1 VKTRFSLRTRLTVF
15 YTLVFGLLLTALAA
29 VSYRVL
35 DQQLDSD
42 ATANLVE
49 TTNGLHGYLHFEG
62 GTPEIVYDSSDPEEA
77 AFVQRATRFYQ
88 IYDAATGALLA
99 QSDTIAPLGLTFTP
113 EEVKSFR
120 EHPRLHDVQTDYGR
134 IRLTNSVITGVSPSQ
149 VFLLQVGASL
159 SGTDGALRRF
169 LELLFW
175 GMPAG
180 LLIVVIVG
188 RWMAGVA
195 LAPLERFAAAVRTID
210 AANLRQRLPD
220 RGVGDELDEVARA
233 FNDTLARM
241 EHAVGEM
248 RQFST
253 ALAHELRTPIA
264 ALRGEIEL
272 AGMKPGLSEEQR
284 ESSASQLEE
293 LDKLKRLIDQLLT
306 LARAEAGQIPLA
318 HDRVELAPLVEDV
331 VEQLEPVALAQGLT
345 LAADVAAR
353 PAIVGDASWIERM
366 LLNLL
371 DNAFKFTPAGGTVT
385 VRLSEA
391 GGGAV
396 LEVRDTGVGMAADV
410 LPRVFERF
418 YRGDPAR
425 AAGGFGVGL
434 GLSLVKWIVDRHNGD
449 VTAASAPGAGA
460 RFTVT
465 LNKI

>member
-1 VKTRFSLRTRLTVF
+1 MKTRFSLRTRLTVF